1 MKKVS
6 AKLPVLTTSAFEK
19 HERFMGQQF
28 KKVFEKLDQH
38 SRILDQHSRILDQH
52 SGALQVILEEAR
64 KDREQAKS
72 DRMMMGVL
80 NHTDVAQQRKVA
92 HLELRVEK
100 LEAKVR

>member
-28 KKVFEKLDQH
+28 KKVFEK
-38 SRILDQHSRILDQH
+38 LDQHSRILDQH